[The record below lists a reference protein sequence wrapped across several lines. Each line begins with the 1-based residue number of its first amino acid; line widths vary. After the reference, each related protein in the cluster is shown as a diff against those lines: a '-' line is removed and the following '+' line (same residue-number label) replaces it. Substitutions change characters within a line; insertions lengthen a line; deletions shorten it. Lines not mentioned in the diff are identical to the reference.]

1 MIFDEEKP
9 EAYHWRMTIEHR
21 IDNMATKDDI
31 AELRTDVRIQI
42 IESEARLM
50 GKIIETNAQF
60 DILKAEVKAQG
71 LETKNSII
79 MWLVSV
85 VIFAQLVPALV
96 KLFIPG

>member
-1 MIFDEEKP
+1 MSVIFDEEKP

-31 AELRTDVRIQI
+31 SEVRIQI